1 MTLNTF
7 HYAGVAS
14 KSNVTRGVPRMEE
27 LLSLSQNIKNPS
39 LTIFMLKENEQDKE
53 KTIDV
58 LNRVEHIKFK
68 DIIHK
73 CEIYYKPTDD
83 IDTTD
88 PFMEYYNEV
97 EQILKGVTGLC
108 KEEKY
113 NSWILN
119 IHLDYKSMYYRNL
132 TIQEIHFTLKEIYK
146 DQIDCY
152 YSDIN
157 EKEIIFKIKL
167 KSILNSNYKDETDNI
182 YYIKSFQEKLLNQIV
197 LRGIQKIQKVNL
209 REINNYINY
218 DGDNYTKNKIYVL
231 DTVGSNLSEILTLD
245 FIDYKRTYSNNI
257 SEMLEVLGIEAA
269 RKCLFN
275 EIREVMEF
283 GGTYINHH
291 HISLLCDR
299 MTTNYKMVSIFR
311 HGINNDD
318 IGPIAKASF
327 EETTEMFL
335 RAAKHGELD
344 EMRGVSA
351 NVMCGQDG
359 YYGTSCF
366 SVYLNMNEV
375 KQFTK
380 SSVKEEKE
388 DELNLYLNNGI
399 CSIDNIKIKHNLKQE
414 ITDKYTEDD
423 SYELEL

>member
-1 MTLNTF
+1 
-7 HYAGVAS
+7 
-14 KSNVTRGVPRMEE
+14 
-27 LLSLSQNIKNPS
+27 
-39 LTIFMLKENEQDKE
+39 
-53 KTIDV
+53 
-58 LNRVEHIKFK
+58 
-68 DIIHK
+68 
-73 CEIYYKPTDD
+73 
-83 IDTTD
+83 
-88 PFMEYYNEV
+88 
-97 EQILKGVTGLC
+97 
-108 KEEKY
+108 
-113 NSWILN
+113 
-119 IHLDYKSMYYRNL
+119 MYYRNL

-209 REINNYINY
+209 REINNYIKY